1 MQPVSSAHEA
11 TEQQTL
17 TDRVFQQI
25 QQAIVRGEIKP
36 GSKLSEAD
44 LASQYGVSR
53 GPLREALSRL
63 EARKLLLRTPNVGM
77 RVVALSKTELIEI
90 YQIREV
96 LEGFA
101 TRLAAAHMSD
111 ADIQQLKQL
120 LINHQAQHDLQEGR
134 SYYQEEG
141 DLDFHYRIVMAS
153 QNATLIDML
162 CGDLYH
168 RVRLYR
174 YQFSAKAGRA
184 LAAFDQH
191 KQILSAIEARDGELA
206 ELLMRR
212 HIASARVN
220 IENYQP
226 SAEQN

>member
-1 MQPVSSAHEA
+1 MSVTPDVL
-11 TEQQTL
+11 EQQTL
-17 TDRVFQQI
+17 TDRVFQHI
-25 QQAIVRGEIKP
+25 QDAIVRGEIKP
-36 GSKLSEAD
+36 GSKLSEAE
-44 LASQYGVSR
+44 LATQYGVSR

-77 RVVALSKTELIEI
+77 RVVSLSKAELIEI
-90 YQIREV
+90 YQVREV

-101 TRLAAAHMSD
+101 ARLAAQLMSD
-111 ADIQQLKQL
+111 AEIQQLKYL
-120 LINHQAQHDLQEGR
+120 LLNHQDQNELQEGR

-141 DLDFHYRIVMAS
+141 DLDFHYRIVKGS
-153 QNATLIDML
+153 QNTTLIDML
-162 CGDLYH
+162 CGELYH

-174 YQFSAKAGRA
+174 YQFSAKPGRA
-184 LAAFDQH
+184 LTAFDQH

-220 IENYQP
+220 IENYQL